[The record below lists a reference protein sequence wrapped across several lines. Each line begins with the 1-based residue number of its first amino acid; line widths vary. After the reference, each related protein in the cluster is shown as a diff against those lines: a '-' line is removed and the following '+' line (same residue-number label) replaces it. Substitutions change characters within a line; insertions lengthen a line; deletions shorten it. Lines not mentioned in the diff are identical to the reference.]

1 MTTMKTLFAT
11 LTLTVMFLSVGGLP
25 HRTAHP
31 AQANKSENVTV
42 VAKNNAWPV
51 KPTAISFDI

>member
-1 MTTMKTLFAT
+1 MKTLFAT

-25 HRTAHP
+25 HRTSHP
-31 AQANKSENVTV
+31 IQANKSENVTV